1 MQNVECNAGLFFFLS
16 ANADSLDRSNWS
28 FRNTYICW
36 LVENKPSLEYVNFIN
51 LSFCCQNRLGLYD
64 EGGCSFLVILYQ
76 TQGMKYWQLL
86 EEKQCY
92 KLESILE
99 TGFGLATYFLSV
111 AIATFSW
118 YECASAVA
126 VHSVATEREGVLLI
140 ITVVLLRILLL
151 MYCLSLVIREIFG
164 LTNWNEI
171 IIFL

>member
-1 MQNVECNAGLFFFLS
+1 
-16 ANADSLDRSNWS
+16 
-28 FRNTYICW
+28 
-36 LVENKPSLEYVNFIN
+36 
-51 LSFCCQNRLGLYD
+51 
-64 EGGCSFLVILYQ
+64 
-76 TQGMKYWQLL
+76 MKYWQLL

-99 TGFGLATYFLSV
+99 TGFGLATSFLSV

-164 LTNWNEI
+164 LTN
-171 IIFL
+171 